1 MADALQTVRI
11 KRDYYPAKPMQ
22 WSDITFKEFTIVG
35 DLVLTFSLFL
45 SLKNIDCLYSLAGF
59 LYNFPLD

>member
-1 MADALQTVRI
+1 MYYKNGRPSTLSVRI
-11 KRDYYPAKPMQ
+11 ERAYCRPAKPMQ

-45 SLKNIDCLYSLAGF
+45 SLLKI
-59 LYNFPLD
+59 